1 MASIEEIKEAIASLD
16 AMIAAT
22 GNLIGDGIPSVDRN
36 EVAEVA
42 VQFNNSLA
50 AMKDVFAILSSDAI
64 SQLEYTPEP
73 IEVEG
78 GSVEIKAGSSRKAW
92 DHERLASVVAKRI
105 HDSSVDLT
113 TGEVL
118 MTTEQMIQEILKY
131 AAVSYWRVGALKELD
146 LTADNYCE
154 VSEPKTNLVIKR
166 K

>member
-1 MASIEEIKEAIASLD
+1 MTSIESIKDSIASLD

-22 GNLIGDGIPSVDRN
+22 GDLIGGGIPSVDRN
-36 EVAEVA
+36 EVAEISVA
-42 VQFNNSLA
+42 LHNSLA
-50 AMKDVFAILSSDAI
+50 ALKDVFSILSAEVI
-64 SQLEYTPEP
+64 SQLEYTPDP
-73 IEVEG
+73 IEVAG

-105 HDSSVDLT
+105 HDSSVDIS

-118 MTTEQMIQEILKY
+118 MSTEEMIQEILKY
-131 AAVSYWRVGALKELD
+131 AAVSYWRVGALKDLD